1 MHTLVGMTGSP
12 CTLLILGA
20 SGDLTSRLLLP
31 SLGSLLTREP
41 GRTVTVRGAGVEDWD
56 AARWQT
62 TVKDAVGSPVDDG
75 TVTVGDYTALDVTD
89 PAAIGALVKTLSP
102 RTVLYFALPPAVT
115 RRAID
120 ALHGAELPDDTV
132 LAMEKPFGDDAAS
145 ARSLN
150 EALVALV
157 PENRIFRVDHFLG
170 RSMLLNLLGLR
181 LANRMW
187 DPVWSAEHIDSVLI
201 RFDESLAL
209 ENRAR
214 YYDHAGA
221 MIDMIQSHLL
231 QVLGL
236 MAMEPPATLGERD
249 LRDAK
254 AAALRATHVWR
265 NDPASASFRARYTA
279 GRVGDRD
286 IPSYADEEGVDPSLG
301 TETLAEV
308 VFEVANERWAG
319 VPFVLRSGK
328 ALPAKRSE
336 VVVTFRPVRHLP
348 EGLRNAPRD
357 GGRLTF
363 ALGPD
368 RMTLGVH
375 VTSGDEPFD
384 LREEDLVAELGQGQ
398 QRSYEEVLDELL
410 DGDVT
415 LSVRDDEAE
424 ECWRILQPIRDA
436 WAAGEV
442 PLQEYAAGTD
452 GPEGWPSSAG
462 FAPRDTTA
470 AAEATTA
477 TETTRGGDTPA

>member
-1 MHTLVGMTGSP
+1 MHTLDGMTSSSR
-12 CTLLILGA
+12 TLLILGA

-31 SLGSLLTREP
+31 SLGALLARKP
-41 GRTVTVRGAGVEDWD
+41 DRTVTVRGAGVEEWD
-56 AARWQT
+56 GSRWRT
-62 TVKDAVGSPVDDG
+62 TVTDAVGAASADRL
-75 TVTVGDYTALDVTD
+75 TVGDYTATDVTD
-89 PAAIGALVKTLSP
+89 PSALAALIATVGP
-102 RTVLYFALPPAVT
+102 GTVLYFALPPAIT
-115 RRAID
+115 RKAVE
-120 ALHGAELPDDTV
+120 ALRGVSLPDDLV

-150 EALVALV
+150 AALTALV
-157 PENRIFRVDHFLG
+157 PEDRIFRVDHFLG

-187 DPVWSAEHIDSVLI
+187 DPVWSAEHIESVLI

-209 ENRAR
+209 ENRAG

-254 AAALRATHVWR
+254 AAALRATHVWA
-265 NDPASASFRARYTA
+265 DSPATSSRRARYTA
-279 GRVGDRD
+279 GAVGGAHV
-286 IPSYADEEGVDPSLG
+286 PSYVDEQGVDPERG
-301 TETLAEV
+301 TETLAEI

-328 ALPAKRSE
+328 ALTAKRSE

-348 EGLRNAPRD
+348 AGLSPAPRD

-363 ALGPD
+363 SLGPD
-368 RMTLGVH
+368 RMTLDVH

-384 LREEDLVAELGQGQ
+384 LRDEELVADMGQGQ

-415 LSVRDDEAE
+415 LSVRADEAE
-424 ECWRILQPIRDA
+424 DCWRILQPIRDA

-442 PLQEYAAGTD
+442 PLEDYPAGSA
-452 GPEGWPSSAG
+452 GPDGWPS
-462 FAPRDTTA
+462 TA
-470 AAEATTA
+470 SPDGLAEPAVAA
-477 TETTRGGDTPA
+477 R

>member
-1 MHTLVGMTGSP
+1 MHTLDGMTSSSR
-12 CTLLILGA
+12 TLLILGA

-31 SLGSLLTREP
+31 SLGALLARTP
-41 GRTVTVRGAGVEDWD
+41 DRTVTVRGAGRDEWD
-56 AARWQT
+56 EERWRT
-62 TVKDAVGSPVDDG
+62 TVTDAVGTG
-75 TVTVGDYTALDVTD
+75 AAGRVTIGDYTAADVTD
-89 PAAIGALVKTLSP
+89 PAALGALLATVGP
-102 RTVLYFALPPAVT
+102 GTVLYFALPPAIT
-115 RRAID
+115 RKAVD
-120 ALHGAELPDDTV
+120 ALRGAELPDDLV

-150 EALVALV
+150 AALTALV
-157 PENRIFRVDHFLG
+157 PEDRIFRVDHFLG
-170 RSMLLNLLGLR
+170 RSMILNLLGLR

-187 DPVWSAEHIDSVLI
+187 DPVWSAEHVESVLI

-209 ENRAR
+209 ENRAG

-236 MAMEPPATLGERD
+236 VAMEPPATLGERD

-265 NDPASASFRARYTA
+265 DAPETASHRARYTA
-279 GRVGDRD
+279 GTVDGKD
-286 IPSYADEEGVDPSLG
+286 IPSYVDEEGVDPSHG

-348 EGLRNAPRD
+348 AGLSHAPRD

-384 LREEDLVAELGQGQ
+384 LREEDLVAEMGQGQ

-415 LSVRDDEAE
+415 LSVRADEAE
-424 ECWRILQPIRDA
+424 DCWRILQPIRDA
-436 WAAGEV
+436 WAADTV
-442 PLQEYAAGTD
+442 PLQDYPAGTA
-452 GPEGWPSSAG
+452 GPDGWPSTVDPAG
-462 FAPRDTTA
+462 I
-470 AAEATTA
+470 AEAAVTA
-477 TETTRGGDTPA
+477 S